1 MTNYI
6 DRVEIDHVL
15 LGDWRQEQNHISGLK
30 DVRRIGFN
38 NYLKNAKVIREKLK
52 DFFVNELAVD
62 WQWDIVNKAN

>member
-30 DVRRIGFN
+30 DVRRTGFN
-38 NYLKNAKVIREKLK
+38 NYLKTAKVIREKLK